1 MAQAASLEAQRLQDG
16 QAARAEARK
25 DALLP
30 DREAVV
36 QNNEGVMQQLA
47 ASLAVLGQSLE
58 AMQQQ
63 QANMA
68 QVQTQAL
75 AQLSASMSAPKRVV
89 RGPDGRAMGVE
100 TVFN

>member
-1 MAQAASLEAQRLQDG
+1 MMQS
-16 QAARAEARK
+16 RK

-30 DREAVV
+30 DREALV
-36 QNNEGVMQQLA
+36 QGNEGALTQLA
-47 ASLAVLGQSLE
+47 ASLAALGQSLE
-58 AMQQQ
+58 MMQQQ

-100 TVFN
+100 TVMN